1 MEDDKNKKVEDQTD
15 TSVEDDAKIEDA
27 EIISETAGDADT
39 DEATDETVEEDVKE
53 ADVEEDAPEGEQDTT
68 DDAPEVTSVP
78 PEPIAAPVIVEKR
91 RGGFFPAIFGGLIA
105 GGLGYG
111 AAYLTLPQLNA
122 ETEAAQTSEIQ
133 DIKTGLSDLRSIFAE
148 FDPETMVDAAV
159 GGRLDAI
166 ERDVTGQI
174 AVLTDKVGNFDAR
187 LAQIEALPVGEGET
201 VSTIIDAVAAQT
213 AELRAE
219 LATQQARIQE
229 IADAAAGQLQSARDA
244 AAADEAAAREAE
256 ETAAS
261 RVALARVQTALE
273 AGTPFSDALA
283 DLKNAAG
290 SVPQAIADV
299 ASTGVESL
307 AALQDQFAPAAR
319 EALATARREGVAGE
333 TGAVGGFLGNLF
345 NVRSVEP
352 REGDDADA
360 ILSRVGAAVRDGRL
374 ADAIAE
380 IETLPQV
387 AQDALSNWTEAAK
400 ARVEAVS
407 AANDLSVNLNQ

>member
-1 MEDDKNKKVEDQTD
+1 MEDDKNKKVEDQTEA
-15 TSVEDDAKIEDA
+15 SVEDDEKIEDA
-27 EIISETAGDADT
+27 EIISETAGDTDADDT
-39 DEATDETVEEDVKE
+39 SENEPDAVDAEVDDAAPEADQDTVEEE
-53 ADVEEDAPEGEQDTT
+53 
-68 DDAPEVTSVP
+68 PEVTSAP
-78 PEPIAAPVIVEKR
+78 PEPVAAPVIVEKR
-91 RGGFFPAIFGGLIA
+91 RGGFFPAILGGLIA

-133 DIKTGLSDLRSIFAE
+133 DIKTGISDLRSIFAE

-166 ERDVTGQI
+166 ERDITGQFAI
-174 AVLTDKVGNFDAR
+174 LTDKVNNFEAR
-187 LAQIEALPVGEGET
+187 VAQIEALPVGEGET

-213 AELRAE
+213 SELRAE

-229 IADAAAGQLQSARDA
+229 IADAAAGQLQSVRDA
-244 AAADEAAAREAE
+244 AAAEEAAAREAE

-261 RVALARVQTALE
+261 RVALSRVQTALE

-283 DLKNAAG
+283 DLQDIAG
-290 SVPQAIADV
+290 SVPQAISDV
-299 ASTGVESL
+299 AASGVETL

-319 EALATARREGVAGE
+319 DALATARREGVAGE

-387 AQDALSNWTEAAK
+387 AQDALSTWTEAAK
-400 ARVEAVS
+400 ARVDAVS